1 MDPYKLELWLD
12 TNIDDMLTNRDV
24 LAEQFFKIKDT
35 LIKNDL
41 RITDPVKFQ
50 NQFIL
55 FCYHNSTRNK
65 SKLL

>member
-1 MDPYKLELWLD
+1 MDPYKLEQWLD
-12 TNIDDMLTNRDV
+12 TNIDDMLTNRDI
-24 LAEQFFKIKDT
+24 LAEHFFKIKDT

-41 RITDPVKFQ
+41 RITDPVQFQ